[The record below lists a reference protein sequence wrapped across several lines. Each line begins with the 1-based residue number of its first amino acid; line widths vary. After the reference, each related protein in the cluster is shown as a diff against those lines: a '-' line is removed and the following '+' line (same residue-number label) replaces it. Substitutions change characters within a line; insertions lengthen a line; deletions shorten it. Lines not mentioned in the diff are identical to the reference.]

1 LKGNQEVQRRQYGWA
16 GRVDLFL
23 ETPENAWL
31 EELSQHHRGLYGEPE
46 SGEQHRAWRDEF
58 MVMRSALRNVCVALP
73 EAIDWSLAFEY
84 ELPLEG
90 GRRPDLVV
98 LAGDQLIV
106 LEFKQSDEARASAID
121 QVQAYAR
128 DLEEYHKETH
138 GAIVTPAL
146 VLTRARNLPTHASVD
161 VTDAEGLAS
170 LIVRHAGLGR
180 RDLQVWLDSPYE
192 PLPFLVDAAR
202 MIFNNEPLPAIR
214 RAMASGIPE
223 AIEALERLVTEG
235 QQDSSHHLGLVCGVP
250 GSGKTLTGLSLVYK
264 SSTTTRQSTFLS
276 GNGPLVEVLQDA
288 LKSRVFVKDLHQ
300 FTKQYGLTKKVPAEH
315 VIVFDEAQRMWDPE
329 KFRERHG
336 VDRSEPDL
344 LIEIGERIE
353 PWAVLVGLV
362 GDGQEIHS
370 GEEGGIGLWNTA
382 IERGAREWHVACPSR
397 LAASFPGAR
406 VSVDNALDLTI
417 SLRSQQAGL
426 LHRWVADLLSGQ
438 IADAAKAA
446 TEIIGLSFP
455 LYVTQD
461 LTTAKKYVVDRYSA
475 EPTARYGLLAS
486 SKSERTLKPFG
497 VDVSFQATK
506 RLKVAQWYNEGRDH
520 PNSCCALTAAV
531 TEFQCQG
538 LEVDFPIVLWAEDF
552 TWNGSQ
558 WAHRASRSRI
568 TLKDPFQIRQNVYR
582 VLLTR
587 GRDGVVVFVP
597 PTPSLTAT
605 MHILL
610 AAGMQL
616 LPDS

>member
-1 LKGNQEVQRRQYGWA
+1 
-16 GRVDLFL
+16 
-23 ETPENAWL
+23 
-31 EELSQHHRGLYGEPE
+31 
-46 SGEQHRAWRDEF
+46 
-58 MVMRSALRNVCVALP
+58 
-73 EAIDWSLAFEY
+73 
-84 ELPLEG
+84 
-90 GRRPDLVV
+90 
-98 LAGDQLIV
+98 
-106 LEFKQSDEARASAID
+106 
-121 QVQAYAR
+121 
-128 DLEEYHKETH
+128 
-138 GAIVTPAL
+138 
-146 VLTRARNLPTHASVD
+146 
-161 VTDAEGLAS
+161 
-170 LIVRHAGLGR
+170 
-180 RDLQVWLDSPYE
+180 
-192 PLPFLVDAAR
+192 
-202 MIFNNEPLPAIR
+202 
-214 RAMASGIPE
+214 
-223 AIEALERLVTEG
+223 
-235 QQDSSHHLGLVCGVP
+235 
-250 GSGKTLTGLSLVYK
+250 
-264 SSTTTRQSTFLS
+264 
-276 GNGPLVEVLQDA
+276 
-288 LKSRVFVKDLHQ
+288 
-300 FTKQYGLTKKVPAEH
+300 
-315 VIVFDEAQRMWDPE
+315 
-329 KFRERHG
+329 
-336 VDRSEPDL
+336 
-344 LIEIGERIE
+344 
-353 PWAVLVGLV
+353 
-362 GDGQEIHS
+362 
-370 GEEGGIGLWNTA
+370 
-382 IERGAREWHVACPSR
+382 
-397 LAASFPGAR
+397 
-406 VSVDNALDLTI
+406 
-417 SLRSQQAGL
+417 
-426 LHRWVADLLSGQ
+426 VADLLSGQ